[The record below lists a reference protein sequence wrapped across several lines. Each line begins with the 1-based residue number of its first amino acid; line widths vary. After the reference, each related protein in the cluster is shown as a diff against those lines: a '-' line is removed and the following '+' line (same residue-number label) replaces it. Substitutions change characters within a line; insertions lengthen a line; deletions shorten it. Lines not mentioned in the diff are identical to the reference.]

1 MGMLLLLLLMMMM
14 MLVISVKVVKSLPL
28 FGFQLTQG
36 SLVLHLDPPFHH
48 QLGVVNGQLDV
59 VIGQLKVVV
68 GQLKVAI
75 GQLKVVIGQLEEVTR
90 VLPLLGGLLV
100 SVGHIWTVAPWWPI
114 LLSFSFALK
123 RYCLMILLRK
133 SIRVSS
139 GPNSN

>member
-1 MGMLLLLLLMMMM
+1 MGMLLLLLLVMML
-14 MLVISVKVVKSLPL
+14 LVISVKVVKSLPL
-28 FGFQLTQG
+28 VGFQLTQG

-59 VIGQLKVVV
+59 VNGQQDVV
-68 GQLKVAI
+68 I

-123 RYCLMILLRK
+123 RYLY
-133 SIRVSS
+133 V
-139 GPNSN
+139 

>member
-1 MGMLLLLLLMMMM
+1 MGMLLLLMMMM
-14 MLVISVKVVKSLPL
+14 LLVISVKVVKSLPL

-59 VIGQLKVVV
+59 VIGQLKVV
-68 GQLKVAI
+68 
-75 GQLKVVIGQLEEVTR
+75 IGQLEEVTR

-123 RYCLMILLRK
+123 RYLY
-133 SIRVSS
+133 V
-139 GPNSN
+139 